1 MLDVHGK
8 SLKENTIKAL
18 KLVKEYLIGWN
29 GYLDVPIIKQ
39 LLKSVKNS
47 YDKYDI
53 ELEKQRKLELKEA
66 GDAKKSMIN
75 EIT

>member
-1 MLDVHGK
+1 M
-8 SLKENTIKAL
+8 
-18 KLVKEYLIGWN
+18 IGWN